1 MPAMLTHDQFG
12 QDAYGMAL
20 EVTDL
25 FTPDERDAFLLGN
38 QGPDPLFYLL
48 LLPPME
54 EFRVWGSRMH
64 SEMPSEVFCAMRRAV
79 DGLPVEE
86 RKVGRA
92 YLAGFTCHYLLDRA
106 IHPLVYFWER
116 GICQAGV
123 SELDSSDGNIVHAEI
138 ERDLDEMVL
147 FTKRNQTIKSYRPY
161 EQVLRGRDQMLA
173 VLGDLYRD
181 SAIGPFAEDEPT
193 LNEVYPL
200 AVYSFRLAQRM
211 FWSPRGRKTD
221 VLARIEAPMQKKRY
235 SLVRAMSHRVRAELT
250 SDFDNREH
258 KPWRNPFTGETLTAS
273 FWDLYEGALAEVV
286 DALHV
291 VLDDGFD
298 ADAAFALT
306 GGLNFSGERVE

>member
-48 LLPPME
+48 LLPPLD

-64 SEMPSEVFCAMRRAV
+64 NERPSAVFCAMRQAV
-79 DGLPVEE
+79 DGLPAEE

-123 SELDSSDGNIVHAEI
+123 SDLDSSDGNIVHAEI

-147 FTKRNQTIKSYRPY
+147 FAKRNQTIKSYRPY

-173 VLGDLYRD
+173 VWETCI
-181 SAIGPFAEDEPT
+181 AIRQS
-193 LNEVYPL
+193 V
-200 AVYSFRLAQRM
+200 RLRRTN
-211 FWSPRGRKTD
+211 PR
-221 VLARIEAPMQKKRY
+221 
-235 SLVRAMSHRVRAELT
+235 LT
-250 SDFDNREH
+250 RCIR
-258 KPWRNPFTGETLTAS
+258 WRCTAS
-273 FWDLYEGALAEVV
+273 VWRSACFGRRVGVRRTFLLALR
-286 DALHV
+286 L
-291 VLDDGFD
+291 
-298 ADAAFALT
+298 
-306 GGLNFSGERVE
+306 R